1 MADGAG
7 LVTYMKTNKK
17 IVSISIM
24 AVISLLL
31 SGCSQSTT
39 TYENYVPE
47 VSEVSIISPVGTVL
61 NTESYEG
68 EESVS
73 EEVEKSFSSED
84 GLCVLL
90 CDEERKE
97 RRT

>member
-1 MADGAG
+1 MADGTG
-7 LVTYMKTNKK
+7 LVTDMKTNKKIDKKIDKK

-31 SGCSQSTT
+31 SGCSQSAT

-47 VSEVSIISPVGTVL
+47 VSEVSSISPVGTVL

-68 EESVS
+68 EE
-73 EEVEKSFSSED
+73 
-84 GLCVLL
+84 
-90 CDEERKE
+90 
-97 RRT
+97 